1 MKQNKIILEIR
12 ASEGG
17 QDSKLLVE
25 ELTNI
30 YLKSARLNNFTFEIS
45 DQRPGICAIWLT
57 GKGVKEYYTNESGCH
72 RFIRIPPTENR
83 GRTHTSVISVAIT
96 EPSQFSFNLD
106 RSKVSKSYISSSG
119 KGGQNVNR
127 RSTCVQL
134 TDEIT
139 GIQVKV
145 QDKRTQPENEVIA
158 WKRLEEKIRESHK
171 ENFNKKIY
179 QDRFN
184 QVGNSSRSTKKRTYR
199 IKEDTIIDHESG
211 KVCSY
216 KDFSRGKI
224 ELLS

>member
-1 MKQNKIILEIR
+1 M
-12 ASEGG
+12 
-17 QDSKLLVE
+17 
-25 ELTNI
+25 
-30 YLKSARLNNFTFEIS
+30 
-45 DQRPGICAIWLT
+45 
-57 GKGVKEYYTNESGCH
+57 
-72 RFIRIPPTENR
+72 
-83 GRTHTSVISVAIT
+83 
-96 EPSQFSFNLD
+96 
-106 RSKVSKSYISSSG
+106 
-119 KGGQNVNR
+119 NR